1 MEGLAG
7 EADAVLNEEALGNTR
22 GFEIAGLTDE
32 SYFTG
37 PMLGCPPMVI
47 VSEQAVREFTDRY
60 YVSKAAVQ
68 YKESYDEETESAVL
82 SLMDESPDAKDFSYT
97 SRIRE
102 AETVKSAQGNMMEVG
117 IGVAAVLAFIGILNY
132 INTVIGNIQ
141 SRKRELAALES
152 IGMTDRQMRRMLVM
166 EGLLVAAGSLLLV
179 GTLGLG
185 VTYVIYQSM
194 NYMGADF
201 YVPLWPV
208 AGMAVFA
215 VFICVLVPLACGRAL
230 MRGGSI
236 VERIRAAE

>member
-1 MEGLAG
+1 
-7 EADAVLNEEALGNTR
+7 
-22 GFEIAGLTDE
+22 
-32 SYFTG
+32 
-37 PMLGCPPMVI
+37 MLGCPPVVI

-82 SLMDESPDAKDFSYT
+82 SLMDASPDAKDFSYT

-152 IGMTDRQMRRMLVM
+152 IGMTDRAD
-166 EGLLVAAGSLLLV
+166 EADAGHGRASGGGRLPPSRGNPGAWSHLRDLSVHELYGSRFLCAPSGPWPAWPSLRSLSV
-179 GTLGLG
+179 C
-185 VTYVIYQSM
+185 
-194 NYMGADF
+194 
-201 YVPLWPV
+201 W
-208 AGMAVFA
+208 
-215 VFICVLVPLACGRAL
+215 CPLACGRA
-230 MRGGSI
+230 
-236 VERIRAAE
+236 

>member
-7 EADAVLNEEALGNTR
+7 EADAVLNEEALGNTCS
-22 GFEIAGLTDE
+22 FEIAGLTDE

-37 PMLGCPPMVI
+37 PMLGCPPVVI

-68 YKESYDEETESAVL
+68 YKKSYDEETESAVL
-82 SLMDESPDAKDFSYT
+82 SLVDESPDAKDFSYT

-117 IGVAAVLAFIGILNY
+117 IG
-132 INTVIGNIQ
+132 
-141 SRKRELAALES
+141 
-152 IGMTDRQMRRMLVM
+152 
-166 EGLLVAAGSLLLV
+166 VAAGSLLLV

-236 VERIRAAE
+236 VERIRAVE